1 MSKKE
6 PSPTQISTFTMMI
19 IFLVFAISFAAIIL
33 AIQAYSVYEN
43 QFAAAYLMFIGILG
57 VALSVYTIMQIRKRL
72 ARLKIE
78 APPVVTTIECKSC
91 GFKSVREFQRGD
103 YVFKEVEPCK
113 KCNENMMI
121 TAIYREF
128 KEKRRETTSI

>member
-1 MSKKE
+1 MSRKE
-6 PSPTQISTFTMMI
+6 QTPAQISTFTMMM
-19 IFLVFAISFAAIIL
+19 IFLVLAISFAAIIL

-43 QFAAAYLMFIGILG
+43 QFAAAYLTFIGILG
-57 VALSVYTIMQIRKRL
+57 IALSLYTIMQVRRRL

-78 APPVVTTIECKSC
+78 APPVITTIECKKC

-103 YVFKEVEPCK
+103 YVFKEVEPCR
-113 KCNENMMI
+113 KCNENMII

-128 KEKRRETTSI
+128 KEKRKETTSF